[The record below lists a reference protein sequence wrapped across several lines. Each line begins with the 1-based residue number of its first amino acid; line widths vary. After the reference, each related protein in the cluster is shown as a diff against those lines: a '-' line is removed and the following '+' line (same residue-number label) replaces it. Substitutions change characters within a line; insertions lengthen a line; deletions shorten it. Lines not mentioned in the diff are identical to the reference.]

1 MARLEVSIHELP
13 TKVNTGELHR
23 LVMELYNPSKSPVK
37 VSYLR
42 ATPRVL
48 IICCHFF
55 IAGTF
60 IATCQLFHKS
70 SEAGV
75 SSLTACMELAEN
87 QIQDHAVKCIIGW

>member
-42 ATPRVL
+42 ATQIVL
-48 IICCHFF
+48 IICSTIFYSRYIYCNLS
-55 IAGTF
+55 I
-60 IATCQLFHKS
+60 I
-70 SEAGV
+70 SEK
-75 SSLTACMELAEN
+75 
-87 QIQDHAVKCIIGW
+87 Q